1 MAIILKVS
9 TTETIIEMASLALKS
24 RLYVSGWDMSYFLKR
39 ARDLQSFRDKSIVV
53 IAFSTETNTP
63 VGAAIV
69 CKQDIGVFVRKS
81 ERNKGIG
88 KELVNAVTKA
98 VGSETEIVVATG
110 IKGSGEFFKKAFS
123 TAGRSCT
130 SY

>member
-1 MAIILKVS
+1 MSIILQVS
-9 TTETIIEMASLALKS
+9 TSETIKDMASLVLKS
-24 RLYVSGWDMSYFLKR
+24 RLYVSGWCMSYSLKR
-39 ARDLQSFRDKSIVV
+39 ARDIQSFRDKSVVV

-69 CKQDIGVFVRKS
+69 CRKDIDVFVRKS

-88 KELVNAVTKA
+88 KLLVCAMTKA
-98 VGSETEIVVATG
+98 VGIENEIVVATG
-110 IKGSGEFFKKAFS
+110 IKGSSEFFKKAFS
-123 TAGRSCT
+123 AAGMSYT

>member
-1 MAIILKVS
+1 
-9 TTETIIEMASLALKS
+9 
-24 RLYVSGWDMSYFLKR
+24 MSYSLKR
-39 ARDLQSFRDKSIVV
+39 AKDLQSFREKSVVV

-69 CKQDIGVFVRKS
+69 CRKDIDVFVRKS

-98 VGSETEIVVATG
+98 VGGETELLWLLVLKRVVSSL
-110 IKGSGEFFKKAFS
+110 K
-123 TAGRSCT
+123 RHSCRKVIHKLLGLYKQT
-130 SY
+130 KSNDNEHTYW

>member
-1 MAIILKVS
+1 MPIKLQVS
-9 TTETIIEMASLALKS
+9 TSDTVKYMASLALKH
-24 RLYVSGWDMSYFLKR
+24 RLYVSGWCMSYSLKR
-39 ARDLQSFRDKSIVV
+39 ARDLQSFREKSVVV
-53 IAFSTETNTP
+53 IALSTETNTP

-69 CKQDIGVFVRKS
+69 CRKDIDVFVRKS

-98 VGSETEIVVATG
+98 VGRETEIFVATG
-110 IKGSGEFFKKAFS
+110 SKGSSEFFKKAFS
-123 TAGRSCT
+123 AAGRSYI

>member
-1 MAIILKVS
+1 
-9 TTETIIEMASLALKS
+9 
-24 RLYVSGWDMSYFLKR
+24 MSYSLKR
-39 ARDLQSFRDKSIVV
+39 ARDLQSFREKSVVV

-69 CKQDIGVFVRKS
+69 CRKDIDVFVRKS

-98 VGSETEIVVATG
+98 VGGETEIVVATG
-110 IKGSGEFFKKAFS
+110 IKESSEFFKKAFLQECH
-123 TAGRSCT
+123 TQATRT
-130 SY
+130 V